1 MTSGKKMGPRIV
13 GSFSSSVFVA
23 GAVLL
28 CSSAMRTL
36 LLHIIKY
43 SFNKPL
49 GAKMALGLGFERAP
63 YKGFYFLNL
72 PLKVPVFR
80 LR

>member
-1 MTSGKKMGPRIV
+1 MGPRIV
-13 GSFSSSVFVA
+13 RSFSSSVFVA
-23 GAVLL
+23 GARNPYGI
-28 CSSAMRTL
+28 SAMRTL